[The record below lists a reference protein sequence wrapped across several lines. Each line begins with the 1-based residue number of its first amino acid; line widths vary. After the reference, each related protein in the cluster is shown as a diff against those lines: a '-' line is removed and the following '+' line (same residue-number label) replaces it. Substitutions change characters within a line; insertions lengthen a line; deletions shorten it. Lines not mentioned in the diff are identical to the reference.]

1 MPVDYLDATARLLLA
16 LVLGVLI
23 GLERQVRGS
32 PAGMRTF
39 GLVSIGACLYMLV
52 GLLSGITSGGAP
64 GDQGRI
70 AAQVVTGV
78 GFLGGG
84 MLIHTG
90 ASVHGLTTSAGIWV
104 AAAVGLAAGEGL
116 YYLAIAATLL
126 VLVVLRALR
135 WVERRFHLGPHQ
147 AQDELLPPGGSAST
161 G

>member
-16 LVLGVLI
+16 LALGVLI
-23 GLERQVRGS
+23 GLERQVRGRA
-32 PAGMRTF
+32 AGMRTF
-39 GLVSIGACLYMLV
+39 GLVSVGACLYMLV
-52 GLLSGITSGGAP
+52 GLLSGTSPGGTS

-90 ASVHGLTTSAGIWV
+90 ASVHGLTTAAGIWV

-116 YYLAIAATLL
+116 YYLAIVTTVL
-126 VLVVLRALR
+126 VLVVLRVLR
-135 WVERRFHLGPHQ
+135 WVELRYRLGPDQ
-147 AQDELLPPGGSAST
+147 ARE
-161 G
+161 

>member
-16 LVLGVLI
+16 LALGVLI
-23 GLERQVRGS
+23 GLERQVRGRA
-32 PAGMRTF
+32 AGMRTF
-39 GLVSIGACLYMLV
+39 GLVSVGACLYMLV
-52 GLLSGITSGGAP
+52 GLLSGTNPGGTS

-90 ASVHGLTTSAGIWV
+90 ASVHGLTTAAGIWV

-116 YYLAIAATLL
+116 YYLAIVTTVL
-126 VLVVLRALR
+126 VLVVLRVLR
-135 WVERRFHLGPHQ
+135 WVELRYRLGPDQ
-147 AQDELLPPGGSAST
+147 ARE
-161 G
+161 

>member
-1 MPVDYLDATARLLLA
+1 MPVDYFEAIARLLLA

-52 GLLSGITSGGAP
+52 GLLSGVTSSGGP

-116 YYLAIAATLL
+116 YYLAIAAALL
-126 VLVVLRALR
+126 VLVVLRVLR
-135 WVERRFHLGPHQ
+135 WAERRFHLSPQ
-147 AQDELLPPGGSAST
+147 QVQDELHPPAG
-161 G
+161 